1 MYAHVQ
7 AHTHND
13 IQSNT
18 QNHANTQCSTQPTN
32 DRQQAQEE
40 NFFLEGDR
48 NQARMLIR
56 VHAPVQVEIPEDS
69 TLEQARLLLLLK
81 GR

>member
-1 MYAHVQ
+1 
-7 AHTHND
+7 
-13 IQSNT
+13 
-18 QNHANTQCSTQPTN
+18 
-32 DRQQAQEE
+32 
-40 NFFLEGDR
+40 
-48 NQARMLIR
+48 MLIR